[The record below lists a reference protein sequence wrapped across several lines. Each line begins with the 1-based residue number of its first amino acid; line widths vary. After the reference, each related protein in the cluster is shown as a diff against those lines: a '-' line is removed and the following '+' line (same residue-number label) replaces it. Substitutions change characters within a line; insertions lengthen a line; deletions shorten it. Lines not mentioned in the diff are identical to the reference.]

1 VKLEP
6 VSIRIAKISLLIGRG
21 RGYFGAFSV
30 NSLSSLDV
38 NRHLPPVVVVE
49 NSVATFLRRRK
60 RKTAGAVSRA
70 HRVVGRVRSIS
81 VHEPLNV
88 DTIPGIF
95 GLTFDAHL
103 TARHLICV
111 WHPHTGKSKQTI
123 GFPGMMML
131 LLSGVE
137 VSAFKSPVIPRRM
150 TCCRQMSCY
159 QAVSYSF
166 RRGTGCNAGDRC

>member
-1 VKLEP
+1 M
-6 VSIRIAKISLLIGRG
+6 
-21 RGYFGAFSV
+21 
-30 NSLSSLDV
+30 

-81 VHEPLNV
+81 VREPLNV

-103 TARHLICV
+103 TARQFISV
-111 WHPHTGKSKQTI
+111 
-123 GFPGMMML
+123 
-131 LLSGVE
+131 
-137 VSAFKSPVIPRRM
+137 
-150 TCCRQMSCY
+150 
-159 QAVSYSF
+159 
-166 RRGTGCNAGDRC
+166 